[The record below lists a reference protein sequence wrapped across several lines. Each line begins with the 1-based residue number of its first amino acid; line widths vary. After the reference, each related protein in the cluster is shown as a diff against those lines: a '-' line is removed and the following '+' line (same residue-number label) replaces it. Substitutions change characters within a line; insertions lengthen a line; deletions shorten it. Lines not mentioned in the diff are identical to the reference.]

1 MLKATSFIAARAA
14 GVVVVIALA
23 TAGFVTASSASVSYA
38 GARAGSQTFGDPV
51 GDSAGAPDVTQVVI
65 GDVAATG
72 AISVAVTVT
81 GIQPE
86 ASDVMVFMDVDMNM
100 STGYASV
107 GAEYMLSLAQDAT
120 GMFWWDVLRWDGGNW
135 QEVPQS
141 TTMGFSHA
149 GDVYTWILGK
159 ADLGGMTGPGF
170 TFFVGASNS
179 DAGGKVTGIDLAPDR
194 GNWNYLFSSTS
205 TAPAPATTPAP
216 SLKPVIGAPMT
227 TPAKAAAGK
236 RFTVA
241 FPVTRSDNGAP
252 LTTGK
257 MICDPSVSG
266 KVITHAESFT
276 GGTAKLSFTVP
287 KAAKGKVL
295 KVKVTIKS
303 GDLSTTKIATFHIS

>member
-14 GVVVVIALA
+14 GVLVVVALA
-23 TAGFVTASSASVSYA
+23 TAGFVTASSAGVSYA

-86 ASDVMVFMDVDMNM
+86 ASDVMVLMDADMST
-100 STGYASV
+100 STGYAPV
-107 GAEYMLSLAQDAT
+107 GADYMLSLSRDAA
-120 GMFWWDVLRWDGGNW
+120 GMLWWDVMRWDGGNW

-141 TTMGFSHA
+141 ATMGFSHA

-159 ADLGGMTGPGF
+159 ADLGGTTAPGF

-179 DAGGKVTGIDLAPDR
+179 DAGGNVTGIDLAPDH
-194 GNWNYLFSSTS
+194 GNWSYLFSATP

-216 SLKPVIGAPMT
+216 AAKPLIGAPMT

-236 RFTVA
+236 RFTVT

-252 LTTGK
+252 LTTGR
-257 MICDPSVSG
+257 MTCDPSVSG

-276 GGTAKLSFTVP
+276 GGAAKLSFTVP

-295 KVKVTIKS
+295 KVKVTITS
-303 GDLSTTKIATFHIS
+303 GNLSTTRIATFHIS